1 MSAPYVIDK
10 LNEFNTFKKGI
21 EDGTTQLPG
30 GKELYFDTYQ
40 NFPAIG
46 ESGILYIDTASK
58 KVYYFDADTTA
69 YIALQSSS
77 DDVVDP
83 NQCILDGDTIQCIL

>member
-10 LNEFNTFKKGI
+10 LNEFDAFKKDI
-21 EDGTTQLPG
+21 EDGNISS

-58 KVYYFDADTTA
+58 RMYYFDTDTTA
-69 YIALQSSS
+69 YIALQGSSE
-77 DDVVDP
+77 DVVDP
-83 NQCILDGDTIQCIL
+83 NQCFLAGDTLQCEL